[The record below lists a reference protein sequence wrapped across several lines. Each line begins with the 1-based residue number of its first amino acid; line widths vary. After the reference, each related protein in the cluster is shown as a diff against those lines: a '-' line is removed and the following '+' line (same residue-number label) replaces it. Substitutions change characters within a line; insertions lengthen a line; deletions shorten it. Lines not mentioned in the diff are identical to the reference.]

1 MSADTTLEAASEHPL
16 RSSKESHGRLRHPYS
31 EATGMKNLKTVTAM
45 TPLDAL

>member
-1 MSADTTLEAASEHPL
+1 MSADAVLEAASENPL
-16 RSSKESHGRLRHPYS
+16 RPSKGSHGRLRHPCS